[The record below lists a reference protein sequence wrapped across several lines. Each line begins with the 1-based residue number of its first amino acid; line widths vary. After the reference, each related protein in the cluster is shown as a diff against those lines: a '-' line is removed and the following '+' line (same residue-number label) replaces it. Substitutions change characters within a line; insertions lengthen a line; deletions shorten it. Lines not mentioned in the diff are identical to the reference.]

1 MARAARGR
9 VIRPIRIFGALAIA
23 GAGGA
28 IAAFGG
34 VAVPRAFLSM
44 TAAIALAFAVN
55 RRPISRPRYP
65 AVRRLGWIAAAALM
79 LAALPSPK
87 GRGAGGL
94 GFAITLP
101 DLAVITAVA
110 TALIAVSI
118 RSVRGMRADPEDRL
132 LVGVVGG
139 IVAFAALFIVDAPL
153 PPSAW
158 LYPFAV
164 AVGGAVARANGN
176 LARP

>member
-1 MARAARGR
+1 VARVARGR

-23 GAGGA
+23 GAGAA

-34 VAVPRAFLSM
+34 APVPRAFLSM

-65 AVRRLGWIAAAALM
+65 AVRRIGWIAAAALM
-79 LAALPSPK
+79 LAALPPPK

-94 GFAITLP
+94 GFAITLT
-101 DLAVITAVA
+101 DLAVIAAVA
-110 TALIAVSI
+110 ATLIGASI
-118 RSVRGMRADPEDRL
+118 RSVRGMRADPGDRL

-139 IVAFAALFIVDAPL
+139 IVAFAALFILDVPL
-153 PPSAW
+153 PHSAW
-158 LYPFAV
+158 LYPFAI
-164 AVGGAVARANGN
+164 AVGSAVARANGN